1 MNINAASATP
11 ASATPFSKLIY
22 PLGSCVCAIVWCSLL
37 PGCSGSNNGSDANV
51 PATTAAPVASSA
63 PASQATAADTG
74 YFPVSIE
81 SPSYPINFLQA
92 FGPTTQ
98 AAQERLVGQV
108 GAMWSSGYSAQPGIY
123 SMSYAPAYRLY
134 FMPGG
139 WTGAGA
145 DYPATHLGWLYYHH
159 PDWIEYGSDSNVLYE
174 FGDTRYPVVD
184 IVNPAVRQHLF
195 QSMAE
200 HAGGYQALSLD
211 NVSTANIR
219 NGAVFQ
225 AGHFSG
231 TVAPC
236 PASLRPAC
244 GGTFVTQ
251 YTSADDASW
260 SAANLDYIK
269 YLSAQAKTMGLATV
283 ANVSYQGGVKWT
295 EIADAVSGVVEENVP
310 QHQGTT
316 SANRWYNGFIIDDLF
331 AAHLYNAE
339 RASQKFYGAI
349 SYLDG
354 HDTGGMT
361 RAEETWATAW
371 LLLITQGTQNYL
383 SAGQISSRAAQTYPP
398 SMGGYVDLTLTG
410 TVTRG
415 SATVTGLASTRG
427 LAAGLHV
434 NGAGIAPGSTI
445 STVDSSTSV
454 TLDTAAT
461 ASATSESLAFSG
473 FAPLPVGRP
482 VAPPP
487 SIDPYASPPAGACGW
502 VNGANAGVCARQYSN
517 GWVYVNPVCQ
527 YDGTAC
533 RIASTAVT
541 IPPATSG
548 SAWYDQYCTVVPDG
562 RYVLAAATALVIA
575 RGSAGV
581 CPWPQ

>member
-1 MNINAASATP
+1 MPI
-11 ASATPFSKLIY
+11 
-22 PLGSCVCAIVWCSLL
+22 
-37 PGCSGSNNGSDANV
+37 
-51 PATTAAPVASSA
+51 
-63 PASQATAADTG
+63 
-74 YFPVSIE
+74 SIE
-81 SPSYPINFLQA
+81 SLSYPINFLQA

-98 AAQERLVGQV
+98 AAQQRLVGQV
-108 GAMWSSGYSAQPGIY
+108 GAMWSSGYSAQLGIY

-134 FMPGG
+134 FMPAG

-145 DYPATHLGWLYYHH
+145 DYPATQLGWLYYHH
-159 PDWIEYGSDSNVLYE
+159 PDWIEYGSDGNVLYE

-184 IVNPAVRQHLF
+184 IANPAVRQHLF
-195 QSMAE
+195 QSMA
-200 HAGGYQALSLD
+200 ALASGYQALSLD

-219 NGAVFQ
+219 NGAVYQ
-225 AGHFSG
+225 AGHYSG
-231 TVAPC
+231 TVSPC

-251 YTSADDASW
+251 YTSADDANW

-295 EIADAVSGVVEENVP
+295 DIADAVSGVIEENVP

-316 SANRWYNGFIIDDLF
+316 LANRWYNGFMIDDLF

-371 LLLITQGTQNYL
+371 LLLVTQGTQNYL
-383 SAGQISSRAAQTYPP
+383 SAGQISSRAAQAYPP
-398 SMGGYVDLTLTG
+398 SMGGYVDLALTG
-410 TVTRG
+410 TLARG
-415 SATVTGLASTRG
+415 SATVTGLSGTRG

-445 STVDSSTSV
+445 ATVDSSTSV

-473 FAPLPVGRP
+473 FPRLPVGRP

-487 SIDPYASPPAGACGW
+487 SVDPYGSPPSGACGW

-533 RIASTAVT
+533 AVASTSVT
-541 IPPATSG
+541 IPPAASG
-548 SAWYDQYCTVVPDG
+548 GSWYDQYCNVVPDG
-562 RYVLAAATALVIA
+562 RYALAAATALVIA
-575 RGSAGV
+575 RGSADV

>member
-1 MNINAASATP
+1 MNNKTASAT
-11 ASATPFSKLIY
+11 AYSRLIR
-22 PLGSCVCAIVWCSLL
+22 PLRTCAHAIVCCSLL
-37 PGCSGSNNGSDANV
+37 PGCSGSSSSSYATV

-63 PASQATAADTG
+63 PASQATAAATG
-74 YFPVSIE
+74 YLPISIE
-81 SPSYPINFLQA
+81 SLSYPINFLQA

-98 AAQERLVGQV
+98 AAQQRLVGRV

-134 FMPGG
+134 FMPAG

-145 DYPATHLGWLYYHH
+145 DYPATQLGWLYYHH
-159 PDWIEYGSDSNVLYE
+159 PDWIEYGSDGNVLYE

-184 IVNPAVRQHLF
+184 IANPAVRQHLF
-195 QSMAE
+195 QSMADN
-200 HAGGYQALSLD
+200 ASGYQALSLD
-211 NVSTANIR
+211 NVSAANVR
-219 NGAVFQ
+219 NGAVYQ
-225 AGHFSG
+225 AGHYSD
-231 TVAPC
+231 TVSPC

-251 YTSADDASW
+251 YASADDATW

-269 YLSAQAKTMGLATV
+269 YLSAQAKTVGLATV
-283 ANVSYQGGVKWT
+283 ANVSYQGGVMWT
-295 EIADAVSGVVEENVP
+295 QIADAVSGVIEENVP

-316 SANRWYNGFIIDDLF
+316 LANRWYNGFMIDDLF

-339 RASQKFYGAI
+339 RANQKFYGAI

-371 LLLITQGTQNYL
+371 LLLITQSAQNYL

-398 SMGGYVDLTLTG
+398 SMGGYVDLALTG
-410 TVTRG
+410 TLTRG
-415 SATVTGLASTRG
+415 SATVTGLASTRA

-434 NGAGIAPGSTI
+434 NGAGIAPGATI
-445 STVDSSTSV
+445 ATVDSSTSV

-461 ASATSESLAFSG
+461 ASAASASLAFSG
-473 FAPLPVGRP
+473 FPPLPVGRP

-487 SIDPYASPPAGACGW
+487 SVDPYASPPAGACGW
-502 VNGANAGVCARQYSN
+502 VNGANAGVCARQYAN
-517 GWVYVNPVCQ
+517 GWVYMNPVCQ
-527 YDGTAC
+527 YDGSAC
-533 RIASTAVT
+533 AVASTAIT

-548 SAWYDQYCTVVPDG
+548 SRWYDPYCNVVADG
-562 RYVLAAATALVIA
+562 HYMLAAATALVIA
-575 RGSAGV
+575 RGSISV